1 MKITVVSAVWC
12 NACLVMKK
20 VIKNLEKEYK
30 NIDFVKYDYD
40 IDEDFVKKLN
50 VGSVL
55 PVFIFENNGKEIRV
69 TGEKTEKELI
79 KIIEGMM

>member
-55 PVFIFENNGKEIRV
+55 PVFIFENKGKEIRV